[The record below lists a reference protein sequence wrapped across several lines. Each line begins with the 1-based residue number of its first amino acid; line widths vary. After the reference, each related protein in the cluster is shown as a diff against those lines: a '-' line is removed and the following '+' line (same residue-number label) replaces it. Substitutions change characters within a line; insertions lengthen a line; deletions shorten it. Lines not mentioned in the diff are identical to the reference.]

1 MVFTQSRGF
10 VLGASFGLQIR
21 SLRCRVQV
29 CSAADTAFLAT
40 SLLFGKLI
48 GVAMTFGF
56 GEKRCRKN
64 LPLADASRM
73 PINIKLDRAF
83 LTVVWCDRCQRAINT
98 NDETD
103 HWHEEQ
109 CGGCRKFQK
118 HDSDFGWCKNHESV
132 YCGRL
137 VFEHDTCSK
146 FIQGKWS

>member
-1 MVFTQSRGF
+1 MVVTQGPLSRGDSLGHDHQNASVTFSSDGDGGTPSHF
-10 VLGASFGLQIR
+10 VQAANPWYDIR
-21 SLRCRVQV
+21 GTYIVYFV
-29 CSAADTAFLAT
+29 AD
-40 SLLFGKLI
+40 G
-48 GVAMTFGF
+48 
-56 GEKRCRKN
+56 CRKN

-73 PINIKLDRAF
+73 AMNIKLDRAF

-98 NDETD
+98 NDEKD

-146 FIQGKWS
+146 FVQGKWS